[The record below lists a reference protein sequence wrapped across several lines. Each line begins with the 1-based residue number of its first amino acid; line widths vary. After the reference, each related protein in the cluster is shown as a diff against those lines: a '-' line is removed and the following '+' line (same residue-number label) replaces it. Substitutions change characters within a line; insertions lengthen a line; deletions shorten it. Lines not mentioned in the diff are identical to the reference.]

1 MEKKIEGV
9 VMKTLKRVPDKR
21 GAFKGLYLQK
31 KMTLTYAIIQKIV
44 KLVLY
49 DGRENYCLIKRPPKI
64 WNGSRGMGNKPA
76 IVANFAKLPH
86 NSNEME
92 RINRFTDK
100 ILYGWT
106 LRNGQLS

>member
-31 KMTLTYAIIQKIV
+31 KKTSTYAIIQKIV
-44 KLVLY
+44 KLALY

-64 WNGSRGMGNKPA
+64 WNGSRSIGNKLA

-86 NSNEME
+86 NSNEID
-92 RINRFTDK
+92 RTNPFTDK
-100 ILYGWT
+100 IIYGWT